1 LLLSSPGIRLH
12 DVPEFR
18 VFFYFCTLM
27 EYLSNL
33 NAVNLT
39 LVLISAFLVGA
50 SKAGINGVGL
60 VIVPIMAAVFGAKPS
75 TGIVLPMLIM
85 ADVMAVIYYRRSV
98 NRRYIIKLLPWAFAG
113 ILIGVVTGDVID
125 EGQFRWLLGVIIIAM
140 LILLIYNDLKKS
152 ERIPDNRFF
161 AGVMGLAGGFATM
174 VGNAAGP
181 VFSIYLLS
189 MKLPKREFI
198 GTGAWFFFII
208 NLSKVPFH
216 IFSWNTITL
225 NTLSADLV
233 LLPLIVAG
241 IFAGI
246 RLVNW
251 FSEGFYRYF
260 VIITTFIA
268 AMVMLLG

>member
-1 LLLSSPGIRLH
+1 LPGL
-12 DVPEFR
+12 F
-18 VFFYFCTLM
+18 
-27 EYLSNL
+27 
-33 NAVNLT
+33 
-39 LVLISAFLVGA
+39 
-50 SKAGINGVGL
+50 
-60 VIVPIMAAVFGAKPS
+60 
-75 TGIVLPMLIM
+75 
-85 ADVMAVIYYRRSV
+85 
-98 NRRYIIKLLPWAFAG
+98 
-113 ILIGVVTGDVID
+113 IGVVTGDVID

-241 IFAGI
+241 MLAGI

-251 FSEGFYRYF
+251 FSEAFYRYF

>member
-1 LLLSSPGIRLH
+1 
-12 DVPEFR
+12 
-18 VFFYFCTLM
+18 M
-27 EYLSNL
+27 EYLRDL

-39 LVLISAFLVGA
+39 FVIISAFLIGT
-50 SKAGINGVGL
+50 SKAGVKGAGL
-60 VIVPIMAAVFGAKPS
+60 LIVPMMAAVFGAKPS

-113 ILIGVVTGDVID
+113 VIIGVVTGDVIN
-125 EGQFRWLLGVIIIAM
+125 EEQFRWLLGAIIIAM

-161 AGVMGLAGGFATM
+161 AGIMGLAGGFATM

-208 NLSKVPFH
+208 NLSKMPFH

-225 NTLSADLV
+225 KTLATDLL

-241 IFAGI
+241 MFAGI

-251 FSEGFYRYF
+251 LSEGIYRYF
-260 VIITTFIA
+260 VIVMTFAA
-268 AMVMLLG
+268 AMAMLLS

>member
-1 LLLSSPGIRLH
+1 MEFLCNLDLINLS
-12 DVPEFR
+12 
-18 VFFYFCTLM
+18 
-27 EYLSNL
+27 
-33 NAVNLT
+33 
-39 LVLISAFLVGA
+39 LVLFSAFLVGA
-50 SKAGINGVGL
+50 SKAGIKGVGL
-60 VIVPIMAAVFGAKPS
+60 LIVPMMAAVFGAKQS

-98 NRRYIIKLLPWAFAG
+98 NRKYIIRLLPWALAG
-113 ILIGVVTGDVID
+113 IIIGVVTGEVID
-125 EGQFRWLLGVIIIAM
+125 EGHFRWLLGTIIIAM

-152 ERIPDNRFF
+152 DHIPDNRFF

-216 IFSWNTITL
+216 IFSWNTMTV
-225 NTLSADLV
+225 NTLVVDLV
-233 LLPLIVAG
+233 LLPLIVVG
-241 IFAGI
+241 MFTGI

-251 FSEGFYRYF
+251 FSEGVYRYS
-260 VIITTFIA
+260 VIIMTFIA
-268 AMVMLLG
+268 AMAMLFS

>member
-1 LLLSSPGIRLH
+1 M
-12 DVPEFR
+12 EFLR
-18 VFFYFCTLM
+18 
-27 EYLSNL
+27 NL
-33 NAVNLT
+33 DSINLA
-39 LVLISAFLVGA
+39 LVLASAFLVGA
-50 SKAGINGVGL
+50 SKAGIKGVGL
-60 VIVPIMAAVFGAKPS
+60 LIVPMMAAVFGAKQS

-98 NRRYIIKLLPWAFAG
+98 NRKYIIKLLPWAFAG
-113 ILIGVVTGDVID
+113 VIIGVVTGDVID
-125 EGQFRWLLGVIIIAM
+125 EGHFRWLLGAIIISM

-152 ERIPDNRFF
+152 DRIPDSRFF
-161 AGVMGLAGGFATM
+161 AGIMGLAGGFATM

-216 IFSWNTITL
+216 VFSWHTITV
-225 NTLSADLV
+225 NTLEVNLV
-233 LLPLIVAG
+233 LLPLIVVG
-241 IFAGI
+241 MFVGI

-251 FSEGFYRYF
+251 FSDGVYRYF
-260 VIITTFIA
+260 VIIMTFIA
-268 AMVMLLG
+268 AMAMLFS